1 MNCPDAEDYCLIYS
15 AFISYHCIFS
25 QASALT
31 PHLHC
36 IHSHYRQ
43 FSRGRLRCCNHEIVL
58 KTGPQ
63 REKTLR
69 PRCIRLSDK
78 FELTEELWPVKVR
91 LRARNSIPCQI
102 MLLLCQIAAFI
113 EIPSHDPM
121 RMEGREKQP

>member
-63 REKTLR
+63 RKK
-69 PRCIRLSDK
+69 RCG
-78 FELTEELWPVKVR
+78 PVVFVCQTNSSSPKNSGR
-91 LRARNSIPCQI
+91 WKSGSAQATRFHAR
-102 MLLLCQIAAFI
+102 
-113 EIPSHDPM
+113 
-121 RMEGREKQP
+121 